1 MLVRWGRGMAK
12 VLLVCPFCQKRLE
25 TSEGNVGREGQ
36 CPACENVFPVTP
48 QERRGP
54 GIPAVQVGG
63 ETLLGALQEFEYRE
77 MPVLASALAVAVCL
91 VLLFLAS
98 LLPWVGGGRAL
109 SNLMPGE
116 QIAFSVVTAACCLCM
131 LVSFLSRKSL
141 VPAVL
146 LATAW
151 GTTALIWTGGILRGV
166 YEAVK
171 AAQDTPLAK
180 EISSRMGLSGN
191 IYIALALGLLTAL
204 AGFYFYYQ
212 CKDSD
217 TFRRLGAFLMA
228 TEVAAVLA
236 GLVIVSLHVSP
247 MIKAATPKLTSTPS
261 AVTPP
266 AAPSK

>member
-1 MLVRWGRGMAK
+1 MAR

-48 QERRGP
+48 QERRAP
-54 GIPAVQVGG
+54 GIPAMQAGA
-63 ETLLGALQEFEYRE
+63 EALLGALQEFEYRE

-91 VLLFLAS
+91 LLLLFVS
-98 LLPWVGGGRAL
+98 LLPWAGGGRAL
-109 SNLMPGE
+109 SPLMPSE
-116 QIAFSVVTAACCLCM
+116 QLAFTAVTAVCCLYM

-141 VPAVL
+141 VPAAL
-146 LATAW
+146 LSAAW
-151 GTTALIWTGGILRGV
+151 GTTVLIWTGGILRAV

-180 EISSRMGLSGN
+180 EMSSRMGLSGN
-191 IYIALALGLLTAL
+191 IYFPLALGLLTAL

-217 TFRRLGAFLMA
+217 TFRRLGAFLLA
-228 TEVAAVLA
+228 TQLVAVIA
-236 GLVIVSLHVSP
+236 GLLVVSLHVNP
-247 MIKAATPKLTSTPS
+247 TIK
-261 AVTPP
+261 AVTPKSSSAP
-266 AAPSK
+266 AGQPTAPPAPALIPPTSA